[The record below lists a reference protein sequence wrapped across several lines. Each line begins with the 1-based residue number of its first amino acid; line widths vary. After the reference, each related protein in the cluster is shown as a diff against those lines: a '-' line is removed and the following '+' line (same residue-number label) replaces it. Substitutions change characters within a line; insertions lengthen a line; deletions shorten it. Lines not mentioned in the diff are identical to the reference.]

1 MFTLQT
7 LPASDPEEPYG
18 DAVGKVVGFSLH
30 AGVAARAD
38 ERKQLDHLK
47 HKAETNEPSPL
58 PESRAPPA
66 GLQPGLFT

>member
-1 MFTLQT
+1 
-7 LPASDPEEPYG
+7 
-18 DAVGKVVGFSLH
+18 VGKVVGFSLH

-38 ERKQLDHLK
+38 EHKQLDHLK

-66 GLQPGLFT
+66 ALQQGLFD